1 MEKIE
6 AFLLTD
12 GRIILDE
19 REARIAQAE
28 LNLREDIKDLLTFL
42 FDESCDVSKE
52 NVVDAIMEDKD
63 SYAEIF
69 ERYKK
74 TINQSK
80 QL

>member
-19 REARIAQAE
+19 KEARIAQAE

-74 TINQSK
+74 TIK
-80 QL
+80 Q

>member
-28 LNLREDIKDLLTFL
+28 LNLREDIKDLLTFS